1 MNLNMSQQVNYSTY
15 NTHTALTILPGN
27 SHYAAAE
34 SLQKKM
40 RERPPPSLADISV
53 FVNTMRTELISTGLS
68 DSRAASRTR
77 SITMQCLL
85 VLGSRSFSHFLNA
98 IERYLQILHTL
109 SNTPDAKF
117 EMLEIVSTFW
127 RRNRQMI
134 LIVFDKLMQ
143 YQVVDP
149 SDVVSWAFEGGGLGE
164 KGDGLSTFQ
173 WELMKIAL
181 DKSNGRV
188 SIAQRRVVN
197 QRKLDEEAMAKAKAK
212 EAGNEKMDVD
222 DITAVAD
229 GDFPL
234 PFPPFYCSNP
244 RSVPTEESAD
254 MQKQTRAHQI
264 LVAEQKSVLSR
275 AVDGFVT
282 VLGSTDDHITEEAW
296 NSRSSWTRAQWDAI
310 ETWGW
315 FRHFTRNVS
324 NLKWYN
330 TGDLRLLQQ
339 YAPHL
344 RVYKESLS
352 AAYLSRVPAERPSGA
367 LMREIWS
374 IAVEQDS

>member
-1 MNLNMSQQVNYSTY
+1 
-15 NTHTALTILPGN
+15 
-27 SHYAAAE
+27 
-34 SLQKKM
+34 
-40 RERPPPSLADISV
+40 
-53 FVNTMRTELISTGLS
+53 MRTELISTGLS

-222 DITAVAD
+222 EIAIIASGELLLLHIDR
-229 GDFPL
+229 
-234 PFPPFYCSNP
+234 SNL
-244 RSVPTEESAD
+244 SSEPTEESAD

-264 LVAEQKSVLSR
+264 LVAEQKAVLSR
-275 AVDGFVT
+275 AVEGFVT
-282 VLGSTDDHITEEAW
+282 VLSSTDDYISEEAW
-296 NSRSSWTRAQWDAI
+296 NNRSSWTKTQWDAI

-324 NLKWYN
+324 SFQHWF
-330 TGDLRLLQQ
+330 TGC
-339 YAPHL
+339 
-344 RVYKESLS
+344 
-352 AAYLSRVPAERPSGA
+352 
-367 LMREIWS
+367 
-374 IAVEQDS
+374 